1 MVQQNQREEKMKKSV
16 VVFFSVFL
24 AMSFFACTF
33 KHAIPIRYTPIVQME
48 RLPDKDHP
56 TVIVVGEFTDD
67 RKEKTLFS
75 KHLNPIS
82 VHKVKG
88 ETTGDL
94 ALILRDAFVDGFLK
108 SGFEVPMGAPS
119 TTPLLTL
126 TGRITTYN
134 VAIKSKWKTVTMTAF
149 VDLEVTMKRDDG
161 QELVV
166 ACSGTSL
173 LDSKGSISYDSA
185 GTALD
190 QATQDCVKKFF
201 ADQKFRSFLTKQS

>member
-1 MVQQNQREEKMKKSV
+1 MKKSV

-24 AMSFFACTF
+24 AMSLSACTF

-56 TVIVVGEFTDD
+56 VVIVVGEFTDD

-82 VHKVKG
+82 VHKIKG

-94 ALILRDAFVDGFLK
+94 AQILRDAFVDGFLK
-108 SGFEVPMGAPS
+108 SGFEVPMGTPS
-119 TTPLLTL
+119 TTPLLSL
-126 TGRITTYN
+126 TGRVTTYN

-166 ACSGTSL
+166 PCSGTSL

-201 ADQKFRSFLTKQS
+201 ADQKFRSFLAKQI